1 MADDGSKGQQSF
13 VLKVLVIGDTATGK
27 TAIIKRCVNVSRL
40 SSPRCLS
47 FVLHHIF
54 FRYVT
59 NQFIPKHKA
68 TVGVDFHLKTL
79 SLGDKSVKL
88 QLWDI
93 AGQDKFGA
101 ISRVYYKDAVGV
113 IIVYDVT
120 RHLTFETVT
129 KVSVSL

>member
-1 MADDGSKGQQSF
+1 M
-13 VLKVLVIGDTATGK
+13 
-27 TAIIKRCVNVSRL
+27 
-40 SSPRCLS
+40 
-47 FVLHHIF
+47 
-54 FRYVT
+54 T

-120 RHLTFETVT
+120 RPLTFETVT
-129 KVSVSL
+129 KVRFLARPARARVCVCVCVCAIHPVDNHVFTPPPPGLVEMSKVLTIITCT